1 MPLNK
6 ASNIDFKGG
15 GSHGI
20 WTPWLVGLI
29 KSDTNMEDC

>member
-15 GSHGI
+15 GAKFAPPLPVAATESGPRG
-20 WTPWLVGLI
+20 W
-29 KSDTNMEDC
+29 